1 MNRYIV
7 ATIVE
12 AEPEYRCMDSRG
24 NVAFTNHPQ
33 EAFPNFPIVEE
44 GYKIRDPNGEVSW
57 SPKDAFEKCTVPI
70 STRQEAGENR
80 FSIDGDTVG
89 GFIAETWTE
98 TAGEKTT
105 IVRAVLKNGF
115 EIVESSSCVDPGN
128 YDEIVGRNICL
139 ARIKDKVWELLGFL
153 LQTAKSG
160 TE

>member
-57 SPKDAFEKCTVPI
+57 SPKDAFEKCAVTI
-70 STRQEAGENR
+70 SIEHE
-80 FSIDGDTVG
+80 
-89 GFIAETWTE
+89 E
-98 TAGEKTT
+98 EK
-105 IVRAVLKNGF
+105 NQ
-115 EIVESSSCVDPGN
+115 
-128 YDEIVGRNICL
+128 
-139 ARIKDKVWELLGFL
+139 IKDKVRAMLRRL
-153 LQTAKSG
+153 LQTAKGSM
-160 TE
+160 E